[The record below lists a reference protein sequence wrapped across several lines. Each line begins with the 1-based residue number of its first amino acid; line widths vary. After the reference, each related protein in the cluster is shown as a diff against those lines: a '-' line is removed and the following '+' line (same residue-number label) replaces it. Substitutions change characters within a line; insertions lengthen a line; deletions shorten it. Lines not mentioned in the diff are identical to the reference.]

1 MTFPFYFF
9 NLKYLQIPQNLPKNI
24 SILTKI
30 FSIFVDYL
38 EKQIIPRKNQLNPS

>member
-1 MTFPFYFF
+1 MTCPFYFC
-9 NLKYLQIPQNLPKNI
+9 NLKYLQIAQNLPKNI

-38 EKQIIPRKNQLNPS
+38 EKQIIPRKN

>member
-1 MTFPFYFF
+1 MTCPFYFC
-9 NLKYLQIPQNLPKNI
+9 NLEYLQILQNLPKNV

-38 EKQIIPRKNQLNPS
+38 EKQIIPRKN